1 MKNPRHLKDDERQP
15 GAPVRLVEGTSIH
28 TDAKGKH
35 TVKTPNRFT
44 RRAEVNRGYRRI
56 AVPEV
61 GTAYNGLAGKNDAA
75 TPSYAE
81 RVAARQ
87 AVKAGNNE
95 RRAKALARRPRPATQ
110 TPVSR
115 VELRLK
121 RAELRKAG
129 AL

>member
-15 GAPVRLVEGTSIH
+15 GTAVRLVEGTSIH

-61 GTAYNGLAGKNDAA
+61 GTSNGAA
-75 TPSYAE
+75 TYAE

-110 TPVSR
+110 TPVGR